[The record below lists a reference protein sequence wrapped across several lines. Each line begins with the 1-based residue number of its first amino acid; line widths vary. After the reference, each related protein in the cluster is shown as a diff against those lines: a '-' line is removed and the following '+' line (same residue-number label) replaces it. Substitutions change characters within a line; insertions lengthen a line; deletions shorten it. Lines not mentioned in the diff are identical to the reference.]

1 MDRNNIF
8 SFDTFFVLL
17 CYTTAAIYGFREL
30 LQPADHG
37 NAHLQT
43 FFLLGLCILSSIWL
57 LFNRNPIFKAA
68 LLILISIMT
77 LVCGGLQGP
86 DIALEVLTLTALNS
100 LLVRSYAPAINL
112 SAAALVLSASVITQ
126 KDMLVLG
133 VHSEGPESQ
142 AILFLILSQFL
153 FLLLFN
159 RIRLGRAEE
168 MRLLSDLKARE
179 KTISHL
185 TDANRDFQKFAIDV
199 EEESRSDERN
209 RVTRDIHDIT
219 GYTMTGVSMLLEHAQ
234 DLLSVER
241 YGELNELLDTAKTQ
255 TRKGHEE
262 IRVSLKKLRSID
274 DYENFYS
281 AVLQIVRN
289 FETATGVKVEAD
301 FTNMSLTMGKFGQ
314 TVLFRFLQEG
324 MTNAFRHGNATRISI
339 MFFQEHET
347 LVASLEDNGSGAD
360 IIEEGIGLKGM
371 SERISKL
378 KGEVSYGSTSLGF
391 TLRARIPLESL
402 RPFCPKVKKH
412 KGSGGAY
419 VEHKEEKHDGE

>member
-1 MDRNNIF
+1 MNRTTIF

-17 CYTTAAIYGFREL
+17 CYTAAAIYGYRGL
-30 LQPADHG
+30 LLTAEYG
-37 NAHLQT
+37 NVHLQT
-43 FFLLGLCILSSIWL
+43 FFLIGFCVMSSIWL
-57 LFNRNPIFKAA
+57 FLNRNPILKAA
-68 LLILISIMT
+68 LLILISILT
-77 LVCGGLQGP
+77 LVCGGLQGR
-86 DIALEVLTLTALNS
+86 DIALEVLILTALNS
-100 LLVRSYAPAINL
+100 LLVRSYASAVNL
-112 SAAALVLSASVITQ
+112 SAAALVMSASVMTQ

-133 VHSEGPESQ
+133 VRLEGPETRSV
-142 AILFLILSQFL
+142 LFLVLSQIL

-159 RIRLGRAEE
+159 RIRMGRAEE
-168 MRLLSDLKARE
+168 ERILSDLKARE

-209 RVTRDIHDIT
+209 RITRDIHDIT

-241 YGELNELLDTAKTQ
+241 YGELNELLDTAKAQ

-281 AVLQIVRN
+281 AALQIIRN
-289 FETATGVKVEAD
+289 FKTATGVNVEVD
-301 FTNMSLTMGKFGQ
+301 FTNMSLTLGRLGQ
-314 TVLFRFLQEG
+314 TVLFRLLQEG
-324 MTNAFRHGNATRISI
+324 LTNAFRHGKATRVSV
-339 MFFQEHET
+339 MFFQEQDN
-347 LVASLEDNGSGAD
+347 LVVSLEDNGSGAD
-360 IIEEGIGLKGM
+360 TIEEGIGLKGM
-371 SERISKL
+371 GERISKL

-402 RPFCPKVKKH
+402 RRLN
-412 KGSGGAY
+412 
-419 VEHKEEKHDGE
+419 D